1 MKRNYKG
8 CSFSINNS
16 NLFQNSSSFNFSL
29 STIPSKTRIDKHF
42 SPRINLKKD
51 NFQLNHFH
59 KLSLHSRLIKSLDQG
74 KFPTE
79 INLNKY
85 KLEDNINFPT
95 KLELEIG
102 SLYPKYR
109 NNDIYFF
116 KNTTSNIAR
125 IKKLISM
132 KESTIKK
139 KDERIKKTKIKIKDS
154 LGKAEGRY
162 KIFEENI
169 IPKYDNYLNFL
180 YKRLDEEIEKLHS
193 LRIRKNE
200 LIMENHKIQSLINDL
215 NEKKENYINL
225 RNFLICVREKIT
237 KLPKSFLDS
246 SYDYDYNLDFDMKNE
261 RKSIFGIRNPFKKTG
276 IYPNMGRRKTTII
289 GSLQSIYKT
298 KYFKYLNKSYS
309 IFKSPEEFR
318 NNYKEMEF
326 KNLKYVFKLNDINNE
341 IQDLKKEL
349 KEIKE
354 EEKRYDNLFIDDLNK
369 KNYILLENKSKYEGL
384 MKKLSLLQNNHYY
397 NQSNSKK
404 IEINSLINL
413 NLTQLKVEKIKN
425 KISFIKEESYIFYF
439 LFLLVQ
445 NTYITSPELF
455 KNLDKMKYLE
465 RINILS
471 NPENFKEDDVRKNA
485 KEVLYDL
492 ENIITYLLNDIKI
505 NKNKTD
511 EKTINEIK
519 KKIQNLRRIQN
530 GKEQRELL
538 HEKKID
544 KIKSYIKNKNKY
556 QYRIK
561 KRFVDMFDLN
571 KNKVINHK
579 KFLSDVNSDINEIF
593 FSE

>member
-1 MKRNYKG
+1 M
-8 CSFSINNS
+8 
-16 NLFQNSSSFNFSL
+16 
-29 STIPSKTRIDKHF
+29 
-42 SPRINLKKD
+42 
-51 NFQLNHFH
+51 
-59 KLSLHSRLIKSLDQG
+59 
-74 KFPTE
+74 
-79 INLNKY
+79 
-85 KLEDNINFPT
+85 
-95 KLELEIG
+95 
-102 SLYPKYR
+102 
-109 NNDIYFF
+109 
-116 KNTTSNIAR
+116 
-125 IKKLISM
+125 
-132 KESTIKK
+132 
-139 KDERIKKTKIKIKDS
+139 
-154 LGKAEGRY
+154 
-162 KIFEENI
+162 
-169 IPKYDNYLNFL
+169 
-180 YKRLDEEIEKLHS
+180 
-193 LRIRKNE
+193 
-200 LIMENHKIQSLINDL
+200 
-215 NEKKENYINL
+215 
-225 RNFLICVREKIT
+225 REKIT

-397 NQSNSKK
+397 NQSNLKK

-579 KFLSDVNSDINEIF
+579 KILSDVNSDINEIF

>member
-8 CSFSINNS
+8 CSFSVNNS

-29 STIPSKTRIDKHF
+29 STIPSKTKIDKHF
-42 SPRINLKKD
+42 SPRIYLKKD
-51 NFQLNHFH
+51 NFQLNNFH
-59 KLSLHSRLIKSLDQG
+59 KITLHSRLIKSLDQG

-79 INLNKY
+79 IDMNKY
-85 KLEDNINFPT
+85 KLEDNLNLPT
-95 KLELEIG
+95 RLNMEIG
-102 SLYPKYR
+102 TLFPKYR

-125 IKKLISM
+125 IKKLIRM
-132 KESTIKK
+132 KETFIKI
-139 KDERIKKTKIKIKDS
+139 KDEKIKNTKIKLKDS
-154 LGKAEGRY
+154 LGKAKGRY
-162 KIFEENI
+162 KKFADNI

-200 LIMENHKIQSLINDL
+200 LIMETHKIQSLINDL
-215 NEKKENYINL
+215 KAKKEIYIKL

-237 KLPKSFLDS
+237 KLPKTFIES
-246 SYDYDYNLDFDMKNE
+246 SYQYDYNLDFEIKNE
-261 RKSIFGIRNPFKKTG
+261 RNSIFGIRNPFKKSG
-276 IYPNMGRRKTTII
+276 IYPNMAIRKTIST

-318 NNYKEMEF
+318 DNYKEMEF
-326 KNLKYVFKLNDINNE
+326 KNLKYVFKLNEINSE

-349 KEIKE
+349 KQIKE

-369 KNYILLENKSKYEGL
+369 KKYILLENKSKNEGL
-384 MKKLSLLQNNHYY
+384 MKKLYLMQNNQYY
-397 NQSNSKK
+397 NESNSKK
-404 IEINSLINL
+404 IEVNSHINQ
-413 NLTQLKVEKIKN
+413 NLTELKVEKIKN
-425 KISFIKEESYIFYF
+425 KISFKNEESYIFYF
-439 LFLLVQ
+439 LFILVQ
-445 NTYITSPELF
+445 NIYNTSPELF

-471 NPENFKEDDVRKNA
+471 NPENFKEDDVRKIA
-485 KEVLYDL
+485 KEVLHDL
-492 ENIITYLLNDIKI
+492 ENIITYLLTEIKI
-505 NKNKTD
+505 NKNKID
-511 EKTINEIK
+511 KKIVNDIK

-544 KIKSYIKNKNKY
+544 KVKIYIENKNKY

-579 KFLSDVNSDINEIF
+579 KILSDVNSDINEIF

>member
-8 CSFSINNS
+8 CSFSVNNS

-29 STIPSKTRIDKHF
+29 STIPSKTKIDKHF
-42 SPRINLKKD
+42 SPRIYLKKD
-51 NFQLNHFH
+51 NFQLNNFH
-59 KLSLHSRLIKSLDQG
+59 KITLHSRLIKSLDQG

-79 INLNKY
+79 IDMNKY
-85 KLEDNINFPT
+85 KLEDNLNLPT
-95 KLELEIG
+95 RLNMEIG
-102 SLYPKYR
+102 TLFPKYR

-125 IKKLISM
+125 IKKLIRM
-132 KESTIKK
+132 KETFIKI
-139 KDERIKKTKIKIKDS
+139 KDEKIKNTKIKLKDS
-154 LGKAEGRY
+154 LGKAKGRY
-162 KIFEENI
+162 KKFADNI

-180 YKRLDEEIEKLHS
+180 SKRFDKEIEKLHS

-200 LIMENHKIQSLINDL
+200 LIMETHKIQSLINDL
-215 NEKKENYINL
+215 KAKKEIYIKL

-237 KLPKSFLDS
+237 KLPKTFIES
-246 SYDYDYNLDFDMKNE
+246 SYQYDYNLDFEIKNE
-261 RKSIFGIRNPFKKTG
+261 RNSIFGIRNPFKKSG
-276 IYPNMGRRKTTII
+276 IYPNMAIRKTIST

-318 NNYKEMEF
+318 DNYKEMEF
-326 KNLKYVFKLNDINNE
+326 KNLKYVFKLNEINSE

-349 KEIKE
+349 KQIKE

-369 KNYILLENKSKYEGL
+369 KKYILLENKSKHEGL
-384 MKKLSLLQNNHYY
+384 MKKLYLMQNNQYY
-397 NQSNSKK
+397 NESNSKK
-404 IEINSLINL
+404 IEVNSHINQ
-413 NLTQLKVEKIKN
+413 NLTELKVEKIKN
-425 KISFIKEESYIFYF
+425 KISFKKEESYIFYF
-439 LFLLVQ
+439 LFILVQ
-445 NTYITSPELF
+445 NIYNTSPELF

-471 NPENFKEDDVRKNA
+471 NPENFKEDDVRKIA
-485 KEVLYDL
+485 KEVLHDL
-492 ENIITYLLNDIKI
+492 ENIITYLLTEIKI
-505 NKNKTD
+505 NKNKID
-511 EKTINEIK
+511 KKIVNDIK

-544 KIKSYIKNKNKY
+544 KVKIYIENKNKY

-579 KFLSDVNSDINEIF
+579 KILSDVNSDINEIF

>member
-1 MKRNYKG
+1 
-8 CSFSINNS
+8 
-16 NLFQNSSSFNFSL
+16 
-29 STIPSKTRIDKHF
+29 
-42 SPRINLKKD
+42 
-51 NFQLNHFH
+51 
-59 KLSLHSRLIKSLDQG
+59 
-74 KFPTE
+74 
-79 INLNKY
+79 
-85 KLEDNINFPT
+85 
-95 KLELEIG
+95 
-102 SLYPKYR
+102 
-109 NNDIYFF
+109 
-116 KNTTSNIAR
+116 
-125 IKKLISM
+125 M

-397 NQSNSKK
+397 NK
-404 IEINSLINL
+404 
-413 NLTQLKVEKIKN
+413 
-425 KISFIKEESYIFYF
+425 
-439 LFLLVQ
+439 
-445 NTYITSPELF
+445 
-455 KNLDKMKYLE
+455 
-465 RINILS
+465 
-471 NPENFKEDDVRKNA
+471 
-485 KEVLYDL
+485 
-492 ENIITYLLNDIKI
+492 
-505 NKNKTD
+505 
-511 EKTINEIK
+511 
-519 KKIQNLRRIQN
+519 
-530 GKEQRELL
+530 
-538 HEKKID
+538 
-544 KIKSYIKNKNKY
+544 
-556 QYRIK
+556 
-561 KRFVDMFDLN
+561 
-571 KNKVINHK
+571 
-579 KFLSDVNSDINEIF
+579 
-593 FSE
+593 

>member
-8 CSFSINNS
+8 CSFSVNNS

-29 STIPSKTRIDKHF
+29 STIPSKTKIDKHF
-42 SPRINLKKD
+42 SPRIYLKKD
-51 NFQLNHFH
+51 NFQLNNFH
-59 KLSLHSRLIKSLDQG
+59 KITLHSRLIKSLDQG

-79 INLNKY
+79 IDMNKY
-85 KLEDNINFPT
+85 KLEDNLNLPIRLNM
-95 KLELEIG
+95 EIG
-102 SLYPKYR
+102 TLFPKYR

-125 IKKLISM
+125 IKKLIRM
-132 KESTIKK
+132 KETFIKI
-139 KDERIKKTKIKIKDS
+139 KDEKIKNTKIKLKDS
-154 LGKAEGRY
+154 LGKAKGRY
-162 KIFEENI
+162 KKFADNI

-180 YKRLDEEIEKLHS
+180 SKRFDKEIEKLHS

-200 LIMENHKIQSLINDL
+200 LIMETHKIQSLINDL
-215 NEKKENYINL
+215 KAKKEIYIKL

-237 KLPKSFLDS
+237 KLPKTFIES
-246 SYDYDYNLDFDMKNE
+246 SYQYDYNLDFEIKNE
-261 RKSIFGIRNPFKKTG
+261 RNSIFGIRNPFKKSG
-276 IYPNMGRRKTTII
+276 IYPNMAIRKTIST

-318 NNYKEMEF
+318 DNYKEMEF
-326 KNLKYVFKLNDINNE
+326 KNLKYVFKLNEINSE

-349 KEIKE
+349 KQIKE

-369 KNYILLENKSKYEGL
+369 KKYILLENKSKHEGL
-384 MKKLSLLQNNHYY
+384 MKKLYLMQNNQYY
-397 NQSNSKK
+397 NESNSKK
-404 IEINSLINL
+404 IEVNSHINQ
-413 NLTQLKVEKIKN
+413 NLTELKVEKIKN
-425 KISFIKEESYIFYF
+425 KISFKKEQSYIFYF
-439 LFLLVQ
+439 LFILVQ
-445 NTYITSPELF
+445 NIYNTSPELF

-471 NPENFKEDDVRKNA
+471 NPENFKEDDVRKIA
-485 KEVLYDL
+485 KEVLHDL
-492 ENIITYLLNDIKI
+492 ENIITYLLTEIKI
-505 NKNKTD
+505 NKNKID
-511 EKTINEIK
+511 KKIVNDIK

-544 KIKSYIKNKNKY
+544 KVKIYIENKNKY

-579 KFLSDVNSDINEIF
+579 KILSDVNSDINEIF

>member
-1 MKRNYKG
+1 
-8 CSFSINNS
+8 
-16 NLFQNSSSFNFSL
+16 
-29 STIPSKTRIDKHF
+29 
-42 SPRINLKKD
+42 
-51 NFQLNHFH
+51 
-59 KLSLHSRLIKSLDQG
+59 
-74 KFPTE
+74 
-79 INLNKY
+79 
-85 KLEDNINFPT
+85 
-95 KLELEIG
+95 
-102 SLYPKYR
+102 
-109 NNDIYFF
+109 
-116 KNTTSNIAR
+116 
-125 IKKLISM
+125 
-132 KESTIKK
+132 
-139 KDERIKKTKIKIKDS
+139 
-154 LGKAEGRY
+154 
-162 KIFEENI
+162 
-169 IPKYDNYLNFL
+169 
-180 YKRLDEEIEKLHS
+180 
-193 LRIRKNE
+193 
-200 LIMENHKIQSLINDL
+200 
-215 NEKKENYINL
+215 
-225 RNFLICVREKIT
+225 
-237 KLPKSFLDS
+237 
-246 SYDYDYNLDFDMKNE
+246 
-261 RKSIFGIRNPFKKTG
+261 
-276 IYPNMGRRKTTII
+276 
-289 GSLQSIYKT
+289 
-298 KYFKYLNKSYS
+298 
-309 IFKSPEEFR
+309 
-318 NNYKEMEF
+318 
-326 KNLKYVFKLNDINNE
+326 
-341 IQDLKKEL
+341 
-349 KEIKE
+349 
-354 EEKRYDNLFIDDLNK
+354 
-369 KNYILLENKSKYEGL
+369 

-397 NQSNSKK
+397 NQSNLKK

-571 KNKVINHK
+571 KNKIINNK
-579 KFLSDVNSDINEIF
+579 KILSDVNSDINEIF

>member
-1 MKRNYKG
+1 MKRNYNG
-8 CSFSINNS
+8 CSFSVNNS

-29 STIPSKTRIDKHF
+29 STIPSKTKIDKHF

-51 NFQLNHFH
+51 NFQLNNFH
-59 KLSLHSRLIKSLDQG
+59 KITLHSRLIKSLDQG

-79 INLNKY
+79 IDMNKY
-85 KLEDNINFPT
+85 KLEDNLNLPIRLNM
-95 KLELEIG
+95 EIG
-102 SLYPKYR
+102 TLFPKYR

-125 IKKLISM
+125 IKKLIRM
-132 KESTIKK
+132 KEIFIKI
-139 KDERIKKTKIKIKDS
+139 KDEKIKNTKIKLKDS
-154 LGKAEGRY
+154 LGKAKGRY
-162 KIFEENI
+162 KKFADNI

-180 YKRLDEEIEKLHS
+180 SKRFDKEIEKLHS

-200 LIMENHKIQSLINDL
+200 LIMETHKIQSLINDL
-215 NEKKENYINL
+215 KAKKEIYIKL

-237 KLPKSFLDS
+237 KLPKTFIES
-246 SYDYDYNLDFDMKNE
+246 SYDYDYNLDFEMKNE

-318 NNYKEMEF
+318 ENYKEMEF
-326 KNLKYVFKLNDINNE
+326 KNLKYVFKLNEINSE

-349 KEIKE
+349 KQIKE

-369 KNYILLENKSKYEGL
+369 KKYILLENKSKYEGL
-384 MKKLSLLQNNHYY
+384 MKKLHLMKDNEYY
-397 NQSNSKK
+397 NESNSKH
-404 IEINSLINL
+404 IEINSHINL
-413 NLTQLKVEKIKN
+413 NLTELKVEKIKN
-425 KISFIKEESYIFYF
+425 KICFKKEESYIYYF
-439 LFLLVQ
+439 LFILIQ
-445 NTYITSPELF
+445 NTYNISPELF
-455 KNLDKMKYLE
+455 TNLDKMKYLE

-471 NPENFKEDDVRKNA
+471 NPENFKEDDVRKIA
-485 KEVLYDL
+485 KEVLHDL
-492 ENIITYLLNDIKI
+492 ENIITYLLTEIKI
-505 NKNKTD
+505 NKNKID
-511 EKTINEIK
+511 KKIVNDIK
-519 KKIQNLRRIQN
+519 KKIQKLRRIQN
-530 GKEQRELL
+530 GKEQRQLL
-538 HEKKID
+538 QEKKID
-544 KIKSYIKNKNKY
+544 KVKMYIENKNKY

-579 KFLSDVNSDINEIF
+579 KILSDVNSDINEIF

>member
-8 CSFSINNS
+8 CSFSVNNS

-29 STIPSKTRIDKHF
+29 STIPSKTKIDKHF

-51 NFQLNHFH
+51 NFQLNNFH
-59 KLSLHSRLIKSLDQG
+59 KITLHSRLIKSLDQG

-79 INLNKY
+79 IDMNKY
-85 KLEDNINFPT
+85 KLEDNLNLPIRLNM
-95 KLELEIG
+95 EIG
-102 SLYPKYR
+102 TLFPKYR

-125 IKKLISM
+125 IKKLIRM
-132 KESTIKK
+132 KETFIKI
-139 KDERIKKTKIKIKDS
+139 KDEKIKNTKIKLKDS
-154 LGKAEGRY
+154 LGKAKGRY
-162 KIFEENI
+162 KKFADNI

-180 YKRLDEEIEKLHS
+180 SKRFDKEIEKLHS

-200 LIMENHKIQSLINDL
+200 LIMETHKIQSLINDL
-215 NEKKENYINL
+215 KAKKEIYIKL

-237 KLPKSFLDS
+237 KLPKTFIES
-246 SYDYDYNLDFDMKNE
+246 SYQYDYNLDFEIKNE
-261 RKSIFGIRNPFKKTG
+261 RNSIFGIRNPFKKSG
-276 IYPNMGRRKTTII
+276 IYPNMAIRKTIST

-318 NNYKEMEF
+318 DNYKEMEF
-326 KNLKYVFKLNDINNE
+326 KNLKYVFKLNEINSE

-349 KEIKE
+349 KQIKE

-369 KNYILLENKSKYEGL
+369 KKYILLENKSKHEGL
-384 MKKLSLLQNNHYY
+384 MKKLYLMQNNQYY
-397 NQSNSKK
+397 NESNSKK
-404 IEINSLINL
+404 IEVNSHINQ
-413 NLTQLKVEKIKN
+413 NLTELKVEKIKN
-425 KISFIKEESYIFYF
+425 KISFKKEESYIFYF
-439 LFLLVQ
+439 LFILVQ
-445 NTYITSPELF
+445 NIYNTSPELF

-471 NPENFKEDDVRKNA
+471 NPENFKEDDVRKIA
-485 KEVLYDL
+485 KEVLHDL
-492 ENIITYLLNDIKI
+492 ENIITYLLTEIKI
-505 NKNKTD
+505 NKNKID
-511 EKTINEIK
+511 KKIVNDIK

-544 KIKSYIKNKNKY
+544 KVKIYIENKNKY

-579 KFLSDVNSDINEIF
+579 KILSDVNSDINEIF

>member
-8 CSFSINNS
+8 CSFFVNNS
-16 NLFQNSSSFNFSL
+16 NLIQNSSSFTFSL
-29 STIPSKTRIDKHF
+29 STIPSKTKIDKHF
-42 SPRINLKKD
+42 SPRITLKKD
-51 NFQLNHFH
+51 TFQLNHFH

-74 KFPTE
+74 KFSTE
-79 INLNKY
+79 IDINKY
-85 KLEDNINFPT
+85 KLDDNLNLPI
-95 KLELEIG
+95 KLNLEIG
-102 SLYPKYR
+102 SLFPKYR

-132 KESTIKK
+132 KELL
-139 KDERIKKTKIKIKDS
+139 IKIKDEKIKQKKIKLKES
-154 LGKAEGRY
+154 LGKAEGKF
-162 KIFEENI
+162 KIFEDKI

-180 YKRLDEEIEKLHS
+180 SKRFDEEIEKLHL

-200 LIMENHKIQSLINDL
+200 LIMETHKIQSLINDL
-215 NEKKENYINL
+215 NAKKENYIKL

-237 KLPKSFLDS
+237 KLPKTFIES
-246 SYDYDYNLDFDMKNE
+246 SYDYDYNLDFEMKNE
-261 RKSIFGIRNPFKKTG
+261 RKSIFGIRNPFKKSG
-276 IYPNMGRRKTTII
+276 IYPNMGRRNTTST

-318 NNYKEMEF
+318 DNYKEMEF
-326 KNLKYVFKLNDINNE
+326 KNLKYVFKLNDLNNE

-369 KNYILLENKSKYEGL
+369 KKYILLENKSKYEGL
-384 MKKLSLLQNNHYY
+384 MKKLHLMKDNEYY
-397 NQSNSKK
+397 NESNSKH
-404 IEINSLINL
+404 IEINSHINL
-413 NLTQLKVEKIKN
+413 NLTELKVEKIKN
-425 KISFIKEESYIFYF
+425 KICFKKEESYIYYF
-439 LFLLVQ
+439 LFILIQ
-445 NTYITSPELF
+445 NTYKISPELF
-455 KNLDKMKYLE
+455 TNLDKMKYLE

-471 NPENFKEDDVRKNA
+471 NPENFKEDDVRKIA

-492 ENIITYLLNDIKI
+492 ENIITYLLTEIKK
-505 NKNKTD
+505 NKNKID
-511 EKTINEIK
+511 ENIVIDIK

-538 HEKKID
+538 HEKKLD
-544 KIKSYIKNKNKY
+544 KVKNYIKKKNRY

-561 KRFVDMFDLN
+561 KRFIDMFDLN

-579 KFLSDVNSDINEIF
+579 KILSDVNSDINEIF

>member
-8 CSFSINNS
+8 CSFSVNNS

-29 STIPSKTRIDKHF
+29 STIPSKTKIDKHF
-42 SPRINLKKD
+42 SPRIYLKKD
-51 NFQLNHFH
+51 NFQLNNFH
-59 KLSLHSRLIKSLDQG
+59 KITLHSRLIKSLDQG

-79 INLNKY
+79 IDMNKY
-85 KLEDNINFPT
+85 KLEDNLNLPIRLNM
-95 KLELEIG
+95 EIG
-102 SLYPKYR
+102 TLFPKYR

-125 IKKLISM
+125 IKKLIRM
-132 KESTIKK
+132 KETFIKI
-139 KDERIKKTKIKIKDS
+139 KDEKIKNTKIKLKDS
-154 LGKAEGRY
+154 LGKAKGRY
-162 KIFEENI
+162 KKFADNI

-180 YKRLDEEIEKLHS
+180 SKRFDKEIEKLHS

-200 LIMENHKIQSLINDL
+200 LIMETHKIQSLINDL
-215 NEKKENYINL
+215 KAKKEIYIKL

-237 KLPKSFLDS
+237 KLPKTFIES
-246 SYDYDYNLDFDMKNE
+246 SYQYDYNLDFEIKNE
-261 RKSIFGIRNPFKKTG
+261 RNSIFGIRNPFKKSG
-276 IYPNMGRRKTTII
+276 IYPNMAIRKTIST

-318 NNYKEMEF
+318 DNYKEMEF
-326 KNLKYVFKLNDINNE
+326 KNLKYVFKLNEINSE

-349 KEIKE
+349 KQIKE

-369 KNYILLENKSKYEGL
+369 KKYILFENKSKNEGL
-384 MKKLSLLQNNHYY
+384 MKKLYLMQNNQYY
-397 NQSNSKK
+397 NESNSKK
-404 IEINSLINL
+404 IEVNSHINQ
-413 NLTQLKVEKIKN
+413 NLTELKVEKIKN
-425 KISFIKEESYIFYF
+425 KISFKNEESYIFYF
-439 LFLLVQ
+439 LFILVQ
-445 NTYITSPELF
+445 NIYNTSPELF

-471 NPENFKEDDVRKNA
+471 NPENFKEDDVRKIA
-485 KEVLYDL
+485 KEVLHDL
-492 ENIITYLLNDIKI
+492 ENIITYLLTEIKI
-505 NKNKTD
+505 NKNKID
-511 EKTINEIK
+511 KKIVNDIK

-544 KIKSYIKNKNKY
+544 KVKIYIENKNKY

-579 KFLSDVNSDINEIF
+579 KILSDVNSDINEIF